1 MESRMVGHLTWQAL
15 DTNLP
20 GRIFR
25 AKVPGGWF
33 VLWVSRQGIDVL
45 HPTVESASEEHGFT
59 FYPDPKHE
67 WDGGSLP

>member
-1 MESRMVGHLTWQAL
+1 MVGHLRWQAL

-20 GRIFR
+20 GKMFR

-33 VLWVSRQGIDVL
+33 VLWVSHQGIDVR
-45 HPTVESASEEHGFT
+45 HPMNESLAEEHGFT

-67 WDGGSLP
+67 WDGGSLS

>member
-1 MESRMVGHLTWQAL
+1 MVGHLRWQAL

-20 GRIFR
+20 GKIFR

-45 HPTVESASEEHGFT
+45 HPMEESPGEEHGLT

>member
-1 MESRMVGHLTWQAL
+1 MVGHLSWQAL

-20 GRIFR
+20 GKVFR
-25 AKVPGGWF
+25 AKVPGGWL
-33 VLWVSRQGIDVL
+33 VLWVSHQGIDVL
-45 HPTVESASEEHGFT
+45 HPTAESPREEHGFT

>member
-1 MESRMVGHLTWQAL
+1 MVGHLRWQAL

-20 GRIFR
+20 GKIFR

-33 VLWVSRQGIDVL
+33 VLWVSHQGIDVR
-45 HPTVESASEEHGFT
+45 HPMDESPAEEHGLT